1 MQIVDAIATKR
12 DFPVDTFAYKV
23 KEVRDEI
30 HKNEREKLR
39 QIHSKEA
46 IDAEIEAIRKTP
58 TMRIPFTTGLFMP
71 DSVTKQL
78 NQNKQKV
85 SEECLINNII
95 KPYKWYEID
104 HVIIDPEDHKTI
116 VNSNWKELW
125 ALRIGF
131 VVLIGAVISCIV
143 YFAIFYSKKSES
155 ADYEREKS
163 NIVNGIKFGITACMS
178 LIMFLCNKT
187 TNARDSIVTNH
198 LKTAVDVVRR
208 VEKERSDLSDMTA
221 SVREN
226 MAAGRAALAASAK
239 PRGGL
244 ERTVVRGF
252 VDRKASV
259 QNVRAIAKSG
269 DFFVHK
275 TGGFSSGYGVT
286 HRPSGTTIYQ
296 SHSLGAT
303 KAAMDG
309 VAKSGSK
316 ILSRIE
322 GGDLRAAKALQR
334 YRRGLSSADFYNK
347 AHRKYG

>member
-1 MQIVDAIATKR
+1 LETPDVEVIDLDEPPRPESVVSNKAPDEALNVSPSDSPNKPLIPKLVDENGVKASLRPSRSMTHMLGPGSKQSNLSKRRRAITNEHKMQIVDAIATKR

-208 VEKERSDLSDMTA
+208 VEKERWCANHTPI
-221 SVREN
+221 
-226 MAAGRAALAASAK
+226 ALPMMPVADAV
-239 PRGGL
+239 P
-244 ERTVVRGF
+244 T
-252 VDRKASV
+252 
-259 QNVRAIAKSG
+259 NVIR
-269 DFFVHK
+269 
-275 TGGFSSGYGVT
+275 
-286 HRPSGTTIYQ
+286 
-296 SHSLGAT
+296 
-303 KAAMDG
+303 
-309 VAKSGSK
+309 
-316 ILSRIE
+316 
-322 GGDLRAAKALQR
+322 
-334 YRRGLSSADFYNK
+334 LSSTA
-347 AHRKYG
+347 